1 MSFLKRNSYV
11 SFNFVWKHSGRHI
24 SFVLFVHFL
33 YQRPALDA
41 AKLKGQ
47 EQQVSKISADLESLR
62 EESHSVPHCPR

>member
-11 SFNFVWKHSGRHI
+11 SFNFVWKHSAVI
-24 SFVLFVHFL
+24 SALFYLFHFL

-47 EQQVSKISADLESLR
+47 EQQVSKNIG
-62 EESHSVPHCPR
+62 